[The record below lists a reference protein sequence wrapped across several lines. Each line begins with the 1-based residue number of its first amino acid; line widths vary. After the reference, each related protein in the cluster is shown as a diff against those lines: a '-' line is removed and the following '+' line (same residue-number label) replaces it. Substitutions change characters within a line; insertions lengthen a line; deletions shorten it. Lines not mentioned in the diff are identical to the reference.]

1 MKEKYFLFQPFTDLG
16 SNVCLFTFGH
26 EKNYVVMY
34 ALIFFDLSETI
45 VGSYQPHSQRAQTRT
60 SWSLKH
66 WTTSFH
72 GFCNILMNICLVF
85 KISNGLAAPPLPLHF
100 ISFCPWESLQST
112 RISSTKDRTVAF
124 CHSAFG
130 RSALS
135 AKAWTQ
141 WKLKSCLIPLGTAA
155 LSPAL
160 LKYLLKDSDL

>member
-1 MKEKYFLFQPFTDLG
+1 MPVHIRSWKKLCSDVCFNIFWLVWNNCWELPTSFPESSDQNKLG
-16 SNVCLFTFGH
+16 
-26 EKNYVVMY
+26 K
-34 ALIFFDLSETI
+34 
-45 VGSYQPHSQRAQTRT
+45 
-60 SWSLKH
+60 WSLKH

-85 KISNGLAAPPLPLHF
+85 KILNGLAAPPLPLHF

-160 LKYLLKDSDL
+160 LKYLLKGSDL